1 MVYIAQQSFGFGEID
16 PNLRAQYESQ
26 QYQRGCRTLSNALL
40 SDTGSAEKRW
50 GSIFDTASPGAIA
63 DKAFEF
69 INGYGDTFL
78 VLGDVTKYT
87 ITQNGTVLYTSPE
100 VPEGIE
106 LKDAASTGNEL
117 ILLTRDGLYIHTFSK
132 ELDNSYGITRRKLD
146 RINADLI
153 TSTPPVSITIE
164 SGEVVNRQ
172 YKFISNAP
180 FWNKRDDQDYNLVPM
195 SSTTTVPDEWKD
207 IPTLFTDSIWKIR
220 QPNYTG
226 TEDDTKNIPFFS
238 YIPNVISETRVD
250 VFEEYGKLGYIDGG
264 ALPSSTELN
273 TTGLTLSSPSLPVF
287 AKINFNGADTL
298 SFSPTINDGDIV
310 RLYDAGTN
318 VIELKTEA
326 GATVTISGTQDTR
339 YTFEFRGYSNQD
351 PDDGAWYDLG
361 REHFSDLSLFQTQ
374 VQRDDLVYDSPSSDW
389 VGPYK
394 NWTQVG
400 KALKTSA
407 STVTGMIED
416 ATWNAVALG
425 EVVTLNAGVSADW
438 ESDHTKGL
446 DLGQV
451 GRFKHYRDGIL
462 YRTTWFYVVD
472 KYLSN
477 GTTSGS
483 GSNPVYICPV
493 MGNPLVGA
501 SSPTDN
507 DCTYEN
513 VLIMELASSEAQP
526 TIATD
531 AKLFSDG
538 RSASKEGWLPEL
550 LVRSGSDD
558 VQRVGMVGCPG
569 VSTDITSYK
578 PTFVPGALVTATTSF
593 TNTVRHTRVVGDTNP
608 IEDSTVFRV
617 GADEISGESNKA
629 SSSTASPGPSA
640 YWKLTGQA
648 IDPIAPEGTTPN
660 VIVIPERVTVH
671 QERVVIAGLNSDIAG
686 SSLRFL
692 PSAQNLGLTVFMS
705 KTGSTT
711 NFDPGDASS
720 DDGISFQISS
730 KKGGMIRW
738 VKSQFNTLFLGSEE
752 EEFVIT
758 DTPITPT
765 SINISIQS
773 EYGGR
778 AGANSV
784 SFGSMIVY
792 VQADGKTVRGMNFSE
807 RGNRFESRD
816 LLQFA
821 RHLTKNDTI
830 KRVEVIG
837 TSTQRLFALTTAGK
851 LYCLTINEGNAV
863 FGWNEWSNPEYTA
876 IKDIVATSDSSGNPA
891 LWVKTSASNAVL
903 ITSDDTRD
911 NYHVDGAVDGT
922 SITTSGCTVPVSFDT
937 KSVSVILTL
946 DSGDEVYIGDI
957 TVSGTS
963 VAFGHT
969 FEDAPTKVVVGYP
982 YAMTLA
988 PNIPELMVPGKGST
1002 LGRNKNISRLRILFN
1017 QARGAKA
1024 AGYDILAVP
1033 DIPTYA
1039 VIPEASGF
1047 YSVPVVGEFGS
1058 QPTIN
1063 ITQSAPYGFEVS
1075 GYNAEYDF
1083 GD

>member
-16 PNLRAQYESQ
+16 PNLRSQYESQ
-26 QYQRGCRTLSNALL
+26 PYQKGCRVLSNALL
-40 SDTGSAEKRW
+40 SDTGSAQKRW
-50 GSIFDTASPGAIA
+50 GSVFHTDSPGN

-78 VLGDVTKYT
+78 ILGSSTGYSILKGD
-87 ITQNGTVLYTSPE
+87 TVLETYTSTVE
-100 VPEGIE
+100 L

-117 ILLTRDGLYIHTFSK
+117 ILLTYNGLYIHTFSK

-146 RINADLI
+146 RINTNLI

-250 VFEEYGKLGYIDGG
+250 VFEEYGKLGYISGG

-273 TTGLTLSSPSLPVF
+273 TTDLTLSSPSLPVF

-318 VIELKTEA
+318 IIELKTEA

-351 PDDGAWYDLG
+351 PDDGAWYDSA

-374 VQRDDLVYDSPSSDW
+374 PQRDDLVYDSPSSDW

-407 STVTGMIED
+407 SLVAGMIGD

-425 EVVTLNAGVSADW
+425 EVVTLDSGVSGDW
-438 ESDHTKGL
+438 DSDHTKGL

-640 YWKLTGQA
+640 YWELTGQA

-671 QERVVIAGLNSDIAG
+671 QGRVVIAGLNSDIAG

-705 KTGSTT
+705 KSGSTT
-711 NFDPGDASS
+711 NFDPGDSS
-720 DDGISFQISS
+720 ANDGISFQISS

-738 VKSQFNTLFLGSEE
+738 MKSQFNALFLGSDE
-752 EEFVIT
+752 EEFVIA
-758 DTPITPT
+758 DAPMTPA

-773 EYGGR
+773 EYGGKS
-778 AGANSV
+778 GANSV
-784 SFGSMIVY
+784 AFGSAILF
-792 VQADGKTVRGMNFSE
+792 VQADGKTIRSMGFQERRNRYESE
-807 RGNRFESRD
+807 D

-821 RHLTKNDTI
+821 KHITDNDTI
-830 KRVEVIG
+830 KRIEVVG
-837 TSTQRLFALTTAGK
+837 TATQRLFALTDGGK
-851 LYCLTINEGNAV
+851 LYCFTKFPQNAV
-863 FGWNEWSNPEYTA
+863 YGWNQWSNSEYTT
-876 IKDIVATSDSSGNPA
+876 IDDVVGTTDDSGNPA
-891 LWVKTSASNAVL
+891 LWTRTSTGDSIF
-903 ITSDDTRD
+903 ITSDDSRS
-911 NYHVDGAVDGT
+911 NYHVDGAIDYTTG
-922 SITTSGCTVPVSFDT
+922 ITTSGV
-937 KSVSVILTL
+937 
-946 DSGDEVYIGDI
+946 
-957 TVSGTS
+957 TVSSDFNGKTVSAIVTDSSGNLVYVGDAAVSGATFTFGTAIS
-963 VAFGHT
+963 P
-969 FEDAPTKVVVGYP
+969 APSKVVVGYP
-982 YAMTLA
+982 YTMTIA

-1002 LGRNKNISRLRILFN
+1002 LGREKNVSRLRILFN
-1017 QARGAKA
+1017 QVRGAVA
-1024 AGYDILAVP
+1024 AGYELKKVP
-1033 DIPTYA
+1033 DT
-1039 VIPEASGF
+1039 VIYNPVAEDPGF
-1047 YSVPVVGEFGS
+1047 FSVPVVGTYGI